1 MIPFEK
7 VYDATEKAF
16 NNDEIYEL
24 LTGKKGYD
32 VPLLG
37 VSIDIPTDWGAI
49 VEDGIYQLY
58 QNEKNKMIIEEYQ
71 KALLKMIIEEY
82 QKALLKM
89 INNDD
94 DTEVWMAAYIMY
106 IQLED
111 QVKNKAPF
119 NIDNNVL
126 LKFKQAI
133 VDNRYKLEHNQK
145 YVGIGYP
152 NGLMGDVER
161 LDRNLLRHASVS
173 LVN

>member
-58 QNEKNKMIIEEYQ
+58 QNKKNK
-71 KALLKMIIEEY
+71 KIIEEY

-126 LKFKQAI
+126 LKIKQAI
-133 VDNRYKLEHNQK
+133 VDNRCQ
-145 YVGIGYP
+145 
-152 NGLMGDVER
+152 
-161 LDRNLLRHASVS
+161 
-173 LVN
+173 

>member
-71 KALLKMIIEEY
+71 KALLKMI
-82 QKALLKM
+82 
-89 INNDD
+89 NNDD

-145 YVGIGYP
+145 YVGIGYL

>member
-49 VEDGIYQLY
+49 VEDGIYQLCR
-58 QNEKNKMIIEEYQ
+58 NKKNKKIIV
-71 KALLKMIIEEY
+71 EY

>member
-58 QNEKNKMIIEEYQ
+58 QNKKNK
-71 KALLKMIIEEY
+71 KIIEEY

>member
-58 QNEKNKMIIEEYQ
+58 QNEKN
-71 KALLKMIIEEY
+71 KMIIEEY